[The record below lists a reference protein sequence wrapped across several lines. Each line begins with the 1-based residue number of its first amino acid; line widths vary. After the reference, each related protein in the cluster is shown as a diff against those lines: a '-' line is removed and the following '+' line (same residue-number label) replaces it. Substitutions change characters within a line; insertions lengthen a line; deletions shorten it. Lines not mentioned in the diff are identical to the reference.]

1 MSRRRIAVIGY
12 PLSHSISP
20 RFQQPAFDA
29 RGLEIDYVARETPPS
44 QLISFFDEFRRDE
57 TWLGLNVTV
66 PYKEAVFGLMDELSH
81 EARLIGAVNTV
92 VKSSPAEPSDPR
104 GPTLIGHNTDGAGL
118 LRALRQDGRFDPAG
132 RAGLLLGAGGAG
144 RAAAVALARAGATR
158 VVVANRHRERAERLV
173 GELARWFSVTE
184 FAVVTWESGALQAAV
199 REVELL
205 VNCTSVGMAHG
216 AAPDQ
221 SPAPKAMLGAHLLV
235 YDLVYNPARTP
246 LLRDAERRGART
258 LGGLPMLIYQGAA
271 AFELWTG
278 KPAPV
283 RLMLEHGRRAL
294 GKMGSTQR
302 AAIVRG

>member
-1 MSRRRIAVIGY
+1 M
-12 PLSHSISP
+12 
-20 RFQQPAFDA
+20 
-29 RGLEIDYVARETPPS
+29 
-44 QLISFFDEFRRDE
+44 
-57 TWLGLNVTV
+57 
-66 PYKEAVFGLMDELSH
+66 
-81 EARLIGAVNTV
+81 
-92 VKSSPAEPSDPR
+92 
-104 GPTLIGHNTDGAGL
+104 
-118 LRALRQDGRFDPAG
+118 
-132 RAGLLLGAGGAG
+132 
-144 RAAAVALARAGATR
+144 
-158 VVVANRHRERAERLV
+158 
-173 GELARWFSVTE
+173 
-184 FAVVTWESGALQAAV
+184 TWESDALQAAA

-246 LLRDAERRGART
+246 LLRDAKCRGART